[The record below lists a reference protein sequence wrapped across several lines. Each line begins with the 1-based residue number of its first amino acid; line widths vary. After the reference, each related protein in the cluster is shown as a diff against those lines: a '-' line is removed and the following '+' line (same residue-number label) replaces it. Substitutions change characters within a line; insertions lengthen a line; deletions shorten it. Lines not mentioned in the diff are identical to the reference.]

1 MKTLLIASA
10 PATIISIAKLE
21 TTTVHLPIRFPDDSD
36 TIAEDGARFRKLSPA
51 EKVRE
56 VCEMVRVYDF
66 LAAHSSQPEA
76 SARLA
81 EEEENC
87 GRRAIEEFAARHG

>member
-1 MKTLLIASA
+1 M
-10 PATIISIAKLE
+10 
-21 TTTVHLPIRFPDDSD
+21 HLPIRFPDDSD

-51 EKVRE
+51 ERVRE

-76 SARLA
+76 NARLA
-81 EEEENC
+81 EEEENR